1 VQSGVNSAG
10 AGGESGGVRGVS
22 EPTGVGD
29 DAATILA
36 ALDVGVCVVT
46 FDGLISWANP
56 WLMATDESVRARVAT
71 ECRAFLDQRAAHA
84 SRRALGPEDRAP
96 DGWGPVEFGRADGT
110 RFYELTATLDP
121 GGKPVGPGSRAIGTV
136 RDVTVA
142 RRTRIQRETLSKA
155 GEELVRLD
163 RDAIRKMNAHERL
176 KLLESRIIAYNHELL
191 HFDHFVIRLLN
202 EKTGKLEIVFSSGL
216 PPEIDDLDIFPEAEN
231 NGISGY
237 VAATGKS
244 YVCRDV
250 TSDEKFLP
258 GLSGAKSSLTVPLRL
273 HDKVLGIMD
282 VESQQSCAFSEEDRA
297 SAEIFARHIAIA
309 LHMLDLLVA
318 ERSTTNEAVSQ
329 RVGSEVSE
337 PLQDIVREAEWLDKI
352 ATTDPEVQRHIDRIR
367 MDVDAI
373 RRRMTEVTSG
383 PQTLLG
389 VEEAMAHRAP
399 DPALAD
405 RWILVADDEPKIRRV
420 IGDVLRNRGAK
431 VVVVD
436 NGGAAI
442 EYLEACERGEYPP
455 FELVISDIK
464 MPDRNGYE
472 VFAATRRCLGQVPVI
487 LMTGF
492 GYDPH
497 HSIVRASQEGQ
508 RAVLFKPF
516 QIEKLLEEV
525 RAALPQRGGDKLAQG
540 L

>member
-1 VQSGVNSAG
+1 MQAGGNNLEDDQSGGLRGVT
-10 AGGESGGVRGVS
+10 EPSGG
-22 EPTGVGD
+22 GD
-29 DAATILA
+29 EAATILA
-36 ALDVGVCVVT
+36 AIDVGYCVVD
-46 FDGLISWANP
+46 FQGRMVWSNRWARGLEDG
-56 WLMATDESVRARVAT
+56 VRGRIAE
-71 ECRAFLDQRAAHA
+71 ECRAFLDRRAAHA
-84 SRRALGPEDRAP
+84 SRRALGPEDRP
-96 DGWGPVEFGRADGT
+96 PESWGPLELSRGDGAV
-110 RFYELTATLDP
+110 FYELTCVRDP
-121 GGKPVGPGSRAIGTV
+121 SSEAIGANARAIGTI
-136 RDVTVA
+136 RDITGA
-142 RRTRIQRETLSKA
+142 RRTRIQRETLAKA

-163 RDAIRKMNAHERL
+163 REAIRKMNAHERL
-176 KLLESRIIAYNHELL
+176 KVLESKIIAYNHDLL
-191 HFDHFVIRLLN
+191 HFDHFVVRLLN

-231 NGISGY
+231 NGISGW
-237 VAATGKS
+237 VAATGQS
-244 YVCRDV
+244 YICRDV
-250 TSDEKFLP
+250 SADEKFLP

-273 HDKVLGIMD
+273 HDRVLGIMD
-282 VESQQSCAFSEEDRA
+282 VESQQACAFSEEDRA
-297 SAEIFARHIAIA
+297 SAEVFARHIAIA

-352 ATTDPEVQRHIDRIR
+352 ASSDPEVQRHIDRIK

-399 DPALAD
+399 DPAIAD

-436 NGGAAI
+436 NGAAAI
-442 EYLEACERGEYPP
+442 EYLEACQRGEYPP
-455 FELVISDIK
+455 FELVVSDIK

-472 VFAATRRCLGQVPVI
+472 VFSATRRCLGNVPVI

-525 RAALPQRGGDKLAQG
+525 RAALPQRGGESPPAQG
-540 L
+540 

>member
-1 VQSGVNSAG
+1 MTERTDEAL
-10 AGGESGGVRGVS
+10 
-22 EPTGVGD
+22 
-29 DAATILA
+29 DATLILA
-36 ALDVGVCVVT
+36 ALDVAVCVVDFQGVT
-46 FDGLISWANP
+46 TWSNAKFQTL
-56 WLMATDESVRARVAT
+56 DEGARTRIAS
-71 ECRAFLDQRAAHA
+71 ECRAFLDKRASCAG
-84 SRRALGPEDRAP
+84 RRVLGPEDQPPAS
-96 DGWGPVEFGRADGT
+96 WGPIEISSNDQTVW
-110 RFYELTATLDP
+110 YELTATVDP
-121 GGKPVGPGSRAIGTV
+121 GVARTGPGSRAV
-136 RDVTVA
+136 AVA
-142 RRTRIQRETLSKA
+142 RDITAARRVRMQRETLARA

-163 RDAIRKMNAHERL
+163 REAIRKMNAHERL
-176 KLLESRIIAYNHELL
+176 KLLESKIIGYNRDLL

-202 EKTGKLEIVFSSGL
+202 EKTGKLEIVFSVGL
-216 PPEIDDLDIFPEAEN
+216 PSEIEDLDIFPEPEN
-231 NGISGY
+231 NGISGW
-237 VAATGKS
+237 VAATGQS
-244 YVCRDV
+244 YICRDV
-250 TSDEKFLP
+250 GSDEKFLP

-273 HDKVLGIMD
+273 HDRVLGIMD
-282 VESQQSCAFSEEDRA
+282 VESCTPAAFSEEDRQ

-318 ERSTTNEAVSQ
+318 ERSTTNEAVSR
-329 RVGSEVSE
+329 RVDSEVAE
-337 PLQDIVREAEWLDKI
+337 PLQDILREAEWLDKI
-352 ATTDPEVQRHIDRIR
+352 VSTDPEVRNHIDRIKT
-367 MDVDAI
+367 DCDAI
-373 RRRMTEVTSG
+373 RRRMQDVTSG

-389 VEEAMAHRAP
+389 VEEALAHRAP
-399 DPALAD
+399 DPLLVE
-405 RWILVADDEPKIRRV
+405 RWILIADDEPKIRRV

-442 EYLEACERGEYPP
+442 EYLEACHRGEYPP

-472 VFAATRRCLGQVPVI
+472 VFSAARRCLGAVPVI

-525 RAALPQRGGDKLAQG
+525 RGALPPRSGAGGA
-540 L
+540 

>member
-1 VQSGVNSAG
+1 MTEPNV
-10 AGGESGGVRGVS
+10 GGE
-22 EPTGVGD
+22 

-36 ALDVGVCVVT
+36 AIDVGVCVVDFQGRIT
-46 FDGLISWANP
+46 WSNP
-56 WLMATDESVRARVAT
+56 WIAALDEAVRTRIAD
-71 ECRAFLDQRAAHA
+71 ECRAFLDCRAVQG
-84 SRRALGPEDRAP
+84 SRRASGPEDRP
-96 DGWGPVEFGRADGT
+96 PEMWGPIEFGRPDGNV
-110 RFYELTATLDP
+110 FYELTAVRDP
-121 GGKPVGPGSRAIGTV
+121 SAEPLGQRSRAIGTV
-136 RDVTVA
+136 RDVTAV
-142 RRTRIQRETLSKA
+142 RRIRTQRETLAKA

-176 KLLESRIIAYNHELL
+176 KLLESRIIAYNRDLL
-191 HFDHFVIRLLN
+191 HFDNFVVRLLN
-202 EKTGKLEIVFSSGL
+202 EKSGKLEIVFSSGL
-216 PPEIDDLDIFPEAEN
+216 PPEIEDLDIFPETEN
-231 NGISGY
+231 NGISGW

-250 TSDEKFLP
+250 TTDEKFLP

-282 VESQQSCAFSEEDRA
+282 VESQQPCAFSEEDRV
-297 SAEIFARHIAIA
+297 SAEVFARHIAIA

-318 ERSTTNEAVSQ
+318 ERSTTNEAVSL

-352 ATTDPEVQRHIDRIR
+352 ASTDPEVQRHIDRIK

-442 EYLEACERGEYPP
+442 EYLEACQRGEYPP
-455 FELVISDIK
+455 FELVVSDIK

-525 RAALPQRGGDKLAQG
+525 RAALPQRGDTAPPAQG
-540 L
+540 